1 MGQSRAAWRDS
12 RKSSIK
18 TSGIVRLN
26 QIPMSPAAVGTR
38 ERVRLFDATIV
49 KKAVMAVTGVV
60 LFAFVVGHLLGNLQ
74 VFLGPERINAY
85 AAFLRGNIELLWG
98 VRILLLVCVIAHI
111 VVTIQLAALK
121 SKARP
126 IGYVKKK
133 NSHSSVASRSMYYSG
148 PMIAAFVVYHLLHM
162 TAGVVHPDFQEGQVY
177 ANLVYGFQ
185 QIPVS
190 VAYIVAIAFL
200 CLHLNHGIYS
210 MFQTLGAAH
219 PKYMPRIRKT
229 AAAISILLF
238 LGYISIPLSVIA
250 GIIHL

>member
-1 MGQSRAAWRDS
+1 
-12 RKSSIK
+12 
-18 TSGIVRLN
+18 
-26 QIPMSPAAVGTR
+26 MSPATAGTR

-49 KKAVMAVTGVV
+49 KKAVMAVTGVI

-85 AAFLRGNIELLWG
+85 AAFLRGNIELLWA
-98 VRILLLVCVIAHI
+98 VRIILLVSVIAHI
-111 VVTIQLAALK
+111 IVTIQLASLK

-126 IGYVKKK
+126 VGYAKKK
-133 NSHSSVASRSMYYSG
+133 NEHSTIASRTMYYSG

-162 TAGVVHPDFQEGQVY
+162 TAGVVHPDFQQGEVY

-190 VAYIVAIAFL
+190 IAYIVAIAFL

-210 MFQTLGAAH
+210 IFQTLGAAH
-219 PKYMPRIRKT
+219 PKYMPRIKR
-229 AAAISILLF
+229 AAAVISILLF
-238 LGYISIPLSVIA
+238 LGYISIPISVMT
-250 GIIHL
+250 GIVHL